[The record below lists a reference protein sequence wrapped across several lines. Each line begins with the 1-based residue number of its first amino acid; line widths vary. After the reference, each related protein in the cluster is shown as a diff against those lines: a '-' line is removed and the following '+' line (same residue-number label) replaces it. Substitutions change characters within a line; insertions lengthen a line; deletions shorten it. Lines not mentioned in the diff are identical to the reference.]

1 MAKAKKKTKANKKPA
16 RVIAKSRTAK
26 KSARPAPKKTA
37 RKVDPL
43 NRKNYTALTPMLT
56 VRDIR
61 RAVSFYT
68 GALGFKLRGIMEGPR
83 GPMHAELRLRD
94 TTLMLSPESAEQQSF
109 SASSIGR
116 TPVTLYVLVEDVDA
130 VFKRAV
136 WAEAKVIQPI
146 ADMFWGD
153 RAGMIADP
161 DGNLWM
167 IATHKADATEAE
179 IRAAVEK
186 QTAQE
191 ASQAREAAAAA
202 TAGSESEY

>member
-1 MAKAKKKTKANKKPA
+1 MAKAKKKTKAGKKPA
-16 RVIAKSRTAK
+16 RVTAK
-26 KSARPAPKKTA
+26 RRAAKKTAKPAAKKAA

-43 NRKNYTALTPMLT
+43 NRKNYTSLTPMLT
-56 VRDIR
+56 VRDVR
-61 RAVSFYT
+61 RAVGFYT
-68 GALGFKLRGIMEGPR
+68 TALGFTLRGIMEGPR

-109 SASSIGR
+109 SANSIGR
-116 TPVTLYVLVEDVDA
+116 TPVNLYVLVEDADA

-136 WAEAKVIQPI
+136 SAGARVVTPI

-153 RAGMIADP
+153 RAAVIADL
-161 DGNLWM
+161 DGNLWT
-167 IATHKADATEAE
+167 IATHKVDATEAD
-179 IRAAVEK
+179 IRKAIEK
-186 QTAQE
+186 QMAQA